1 MIPAKI
7 VIFTYSKPS
16 MQSIINYFST
26 IPDLHR
32 TLILWGGLIFFYSL
46 EYIRPLL
53 DMQYKKLKHAGIN
66 IFFTVTT
73 VLVNFSLAFLIIKT
87 ADWVTYHK
95 FGILYLMNLPM
106 IFTLIIGLMLMDL
119 IGAYLIHLIQHKLK
133 WMWKFHLVHHAD
145 QQIDTTT
152 ANRHHPG
159 ESIFRLVFTIL
170 AVFVIG
176 APIWMVFMY
185 QSLSVILSQF
195 NHANISL
202 PEWLDKTISYIIVS
216 PNMHKV
222 HHHYVQPY
230 TDSNYG
236 NIFSIWDRIFGTFK
250 TLEPGKLVYGIDTH
264 MLPKE
269 NSNILNL
276 LAIPFQ
282 KYRAPKGSKFPEK

>member
-1 MIPAKI
+1 MES
-7 VIFTYSKPS
+7 V
-16 MQSIINYFST
+16 INYFST

-32 TLILWGGLIFFYSL
+32 TIILWGGLLFFYGL
-46 EYIRPLL
+46 EYIIPLL
-53 DMQYKKLKHAGIN
+53 HLEYKKIKHAGIN
-66 IFFTVTT
+66 IFFTITT
-73 VLVNFSLAFLIIKT
+73 IVVNFSLAFLIVKT
-87 ADWVTYHK
+87 SDWVTFHK
-95 FGILYLMNLPM
+95 FGILYLLNLPL
-106 IFTLIIGLMLMDL
+106 IFTVLAGLLLMDL
-119 IGAYLIHLIQHKLK
+119 IGAYFIHFIQHKIK

-159 ESIFRLVFTIL
+159 ESIFRFGFTLL

-176 APIWMVFMY
+176 APIWLVFMY
-185 QSLSVILSQF
+185 QSISVILSQF

-202 PEWLDKTISYIIVS
+202 PRWLDKTISYLIVS
-216 PNMHKV
+216 LNMHKV

-250 TLEPGKLVYGIDTH
+250 ILDRDELVYGIDTH

-269 NSNILNL
+269 NSRIDNL
-276 LAIPFQ
+276 LKMPFQ
-282 KYRAPKGSKFPEK
+282 KYRSLKGSKFSE